1 MGYTQVL
8 NKSGLGGRSPLD
20 QSEPLPAASADHPRT
35 DVIRKI
41 FAFKSE
47 LSPNSR

>member
-20 QSEPLPAASADHPRT
+20 QSDPLPAASAAHSRT
-35 DVIRKI
+35 DVIRKM
-41 FAFKSE
+41 FAFNCE